1 MTDKEKAFEQKKK
14 AEQKAIAYYCRNKT
28 ANQIEIQNF
37 VMQGEF
43 FSYDNFI
50 ISANT
55 EYVVEIKVRENYSYN
70 AIKSFGGQILE
81 KKKIEGIIN
90 QLKIDKTNSDILYF
104 IFFKDRLCIFK
115 LNRDLNHYMWQ
126 SKLLPKDNYDKRLI
140 WKEVTMLSE
149 NDIIETIKYTKD

>member
-1 MTDKEKAFEQKKK
+1 MKDKEKAFEQKKK
-14 AEQKAIAYYCRNKT
+14 AEQKAIGYYCRNKT
-28 ANQIEIQNF
+28 VNQIEIQNF

-81 KKKIEGIIN
+81 KKKLEGIKN
-90 QLKIDKTNSDILYF
+90 QLKIDKTNCEILYF
-104 IFFKDRLCIFK
+104 IFFKDRLCIYK
-115 LNRDLNHYMWQ
+115 LDRDINDYLWID
-126 SKLLPKDNYDKRLI
+126 KLLPKDNYDKKLI

-149 NDIIETIKYTKD
+149 SDILETIKYQL